1 MHGYMEIGGI
11 NRGIIK
17 NTIDSTVNKVSGDD
31 FGKRLQAAVENRD
44 DIELKKAC
52 REFEGIILNML
63 FKQMKAAVPKSEFL
77 ENSMAVEIFDSM
89 LDEKLMEEASK
100 RGSLGLADTLY
111 KQLGKQLKTSY
122 NKENEGE

>member
-31 FGKRLQAAVENRD
+31 FGERLQAAVENRD

-77 ENSMAVEIFDSM
+77 ENSKTVEIFDSM